1 MECHVEKGVHHDK
14 RTTFTLDYPTGRF
27 SGIFYLHLIRGGK
40 GEESMTVGEIITA
53 VLAVASAIVLLSNA
67 AEKIAKAVHA
77 AKKPNNILNDRVSDL
92 EEWRKTVDA
101 KQEADKKHLDNI
113 DAGNRV
119 TQLALLALLDH
130 GIDGNNIDQMQHAKE
145 ELQSHLINR

>member
-1 MECHVEKGVHHDK
+1 MNAVDI
-14 RTTFTLDYPTGRF
+14 T
-27 SGIFYLHLIRGGK
+27 
-40 GEESMTVGEIITA
+40 TA
-53 VLAVASAIVLLSNA
+53 VLAAASAIVLLSNA
-67 AEKIAKAVHA
+67 TEKVVKAVQA
-77 AKKPNNILNDRVSDL
+77 AKKPNSIQNDRLTAL
-92 EEWRKTVDA
+92 EEWKKSVDRKL
-101 KQEADKKHLDNI
+101 ENDKMHLESI

>member
-1 MECHVEKGVHHDK
+1 MRYFLRRGREKRMNAVDI
-14 RTTFTLDYPTGRF
+14 T
-27 SGIFYLHLIRGGK
+27 
-40 GEESMTVGEIITA
+40 TA
-53 VLAVASAIVLLSNA
+53 VLAAASAIVLLSNA
-67 AEKIAKAVHA
+67 TEKVVKAVQA
-77 AKKPNNILNDRVSDL
+77 AKKPNSIQNDRLTAL
-92 EEWRKTVDA
+92 EEWKKSVDRKL
-101 KQEADKKHLDNI
+101 ENDKMHLESI